1 VKTTFCIVKGRFD
14 AVPSPSPTVSTLPT
28 LLPTPKP
35 TLVPSSLPTVI
46 PSFPPTVSPS
56 LPPTPS
62 PTLTPTSGPT
72 VNCYPGYYVNSNGAC
87 TICDVGKVSNTSL
100 PPWPTECEY
109 CDRGYVA
116 KSQGLT
122 RCDKCIP
129 GKYSVLNDRSDCY
142 DCEAGRYVPNSTDTA
157 VVPSTPSL
165 YEGCVVRI
173 NYDLV
178 FLLVS
183 TE

>member
-1 VKTTFCIVKGRFD
+1 LAPGDSEHANHECFPPGDDCYLFNMTFPTMPTFTASFAIADFDDASPSISGGINRPNTEDVVKTTFCIVKGRFD

-100 PPWPTECEY
+100 PPWPTEC
-109 CDRGYVA
+109 
-116 KSQGLT
+116 
-122 RCDKCIP
+122 
-129 GKYSVLNDRSDCY
+129 
-142 DCEAGRYVPNSTDTA
+142 
-157 VVPSTPSL
+157 
-165 YEGCVVRI
+165 
-173 NYDLV
+173 
-178 FLLVS
+178 
-183 TE
+183 